1 MKKILALVGIIT
13 AQLFVSPIMSSTAFA
28 ASPYDD
34 TYNTT
39 TDLNLYNQE
48 CGSTSQNYDLDRNG
62 VIAFLKDNPTYGT
75 SFTNALLHGRYGISN
90 YTHIG
95 EISPGVYR
103 NSLMVYWTTDDS
115 LGMSWSTP
123 ASGMHWATATGNVTS
138 VFLDAYSPP
147 GNPCALRVI
156 NTSGNAVVSSNVA
169 GGAVYNYYI
178 RTDDPNYPPEYDGTL
193 VPFNPAQGYIHGNV
207 QCANDQNII
216 TNILIDANAGVDGQA
231 SMSDD
236 AMNGKDYS
244 YYLTED
250 SDYRL
255 IVVCDGDSF
264 YSPTVDTDHYNG
276 YNWVCTYVDS
286 EPICAAS

>member
-1 MKKILALVGIIT
+1 MKKLLILVGMLT
-13 AQLFVSPIMSSTAFA
+13 AQLFISPLTNNTAFA
-28 ASPYDD
+28 ASTYDD

-48 CGSTSQNYDLDRNG
+48 CGGTDQDYSINRDG
-62 VIAFLKDNPTYGT
+62 VIAFLKDNSIYGA

-90 YTHIG
+90 YTRVG
-95 EISPGVYR
+95 ELSPGVYR

-115 LGMSWSTP
+115 LGISWNTP
-123 ASGMHWATATGNVTS
+123 ASGIHWATATGNITS

-147 GNPCALRVI
+147 GSPCALRVI
-156 NTSGNAVVSSNVA
+156 NANGNAIVSSNAA

-178 RTDDPNYPPEYDGTL
+178 RTDNPNYPSGYAGTI
-193 VPFNPAQGYIHGNV
+193 VPFDSTQGYIHGNV

-216 TNILIDANAGVDGQA
+216 TNILVDANTGIDGEA
-231 SMSDD
+231 LIADD
-236 AMNGKDYS
+236 TMNGKNYS

-255 IVVCDGDSF
+255 VVICDGDSF
-264 YSPTVDTDHYNG
+264 YGPTVDVDHYNS
-276 YNWVCTYVDS
+276 YNWICTYIDS